1 MENKYLTVSALTKYL
16 KYKFDSDN
24 NLRQVFI
31 KGEISNYKD
40 HTTGH
45 LYFSIKDETSKI
57 NAIMFS
63 NNAKKLLFKPTDGTK
78 VLVIGR
84 ISVYES
90 TGSYQIYVDEMIED
104 GVGNLY
110 IEFEKLKEKLSKE
123 GLFDI
128 EHKKQIPLYPNRVGI
143 VTASTGAA
151 IKDILTTIKRRYN
164 ICDIYLFPCLVQGEN
179 AKEDIS
185 KKLKQADDYNLDI
198 IIVGR
203 GGGAIE
209 DLWPFNEEIVA
220 RTIYDLKTPVIS
232 AVGHEIDFT
241 ISDLVSDL
249 RAPTPTAAAEM
260 AVPNMSDLLNKI
272 KQFNIRLNEG
282 INKKIKYSKLKLE
295 SIKNSY
301 VVKNPMLMYENKK
314 QKIDLIFE
322 KLNNVI
328 QINIDSNKNKL
339 NLLKN
344 NYILI
349 NPENIY
355 KDYNIKLS
363 NLIEKLEIIN
373 PLSVLNRGYSVTYK
387 DNKIIKN
394 VDSIKVNDEIL
405 VKLSNG
411 NIKANVT
418 SKENK

>member
-151 IKDILTTIKRRYN
+151 IKDILTTI
-164 ICDIYLFPCLVQGEN
+164 
-179 AKEDIS
+179 
-185 KKLKQADDYNLDI
+185 
-198 IIVGR
+198 
-203 GGGAIE
+203 
-209 DLWPFNEEIVA
+209 
-220 RTIYDLKTPVIS
+220 
-232 AVGHEIDFT
+232 
-241 ISDLVSDL
+241 
-249 RAPTPTAAAEM
+249 
-260 AVPNMSDLLNKI
+260 
-272 KQFNIRLNEG
+272 
-282 INKKIKYSKLKLE
+282 
-295 SIKNSY
+295 
-301 VVKNPMLMYENKK
+301 
-314 QKIDLIFE
+314 
-322 KLNNVI
+322 
-328 QINIDSNKNKL
+328 
-339 NLLKN
+339 
-344 NYILI
+344 
-349 NPENIY
+349 
-355 KDYNIKLS
+355 
-363 NLIEKLEIIN
+363 
-373 PLSVLNRGYSVTYK
+373 
-387 DNKIIKN
+387 
-394 VDSIKVNDEIL
+394 
-405 VKLSNG
+405 
-411 NIKANVT
+411 
-418 SKENK
+418 